1 MLLSSSPGEMH
12 SSTTSS
18 DTAKNSAFAQVTQVS
33 TLESTCGVIPVAGNF
48 GHRREDEPKVHQS

>member
-33 TLESTCGVIPVAGNF
+33 TLESTCGSSLW
-48 GHRREDEPKVHQS
+48 REILATAERMNPKSIKS